1 MISSKPSKEHKAP
14 NNARLRNS
22 TMATSIKK
30 LNGSFTAAVL
40 SKTSEHKSTLDDSED
55 DLLSMLK
62 DVQELKDTKSLEITE
77 SP

>member
-1 MISSKPSKEHKAP
+1 
-14 NNARLRNS
+14 
-22 TMATSIKK
+22 MATSIKK

-40 SKTSEHKSTLDDSED
+40 SKMLEHKSTLDDSED
-55 DLLSMLK
+55 DLLSMLN